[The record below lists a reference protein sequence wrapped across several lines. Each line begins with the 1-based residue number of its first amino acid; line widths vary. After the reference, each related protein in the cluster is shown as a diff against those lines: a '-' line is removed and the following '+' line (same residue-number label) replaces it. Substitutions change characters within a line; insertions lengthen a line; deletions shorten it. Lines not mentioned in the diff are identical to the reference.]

1 MKQNKLTAFTFVD
14 TPKAADFLEQK
25 GFTVEI
31 DDAVN
36 GVYSAEIEFDSED
49 EALEAGLNGTIP
61 KGYGIAIDW
70 NQGKGIQS
78 YWQE

>member
-1 MKQNKLTAFTFVD
+1 MKQNKLTVFAFVD

-36 GVYSAEIEFDSED
+36 GVYYAEMNFDSED
-49 EALEAGLNGTIP
+49 EAMEAGLNGTIP
-61 KGYGIAIDW
+61 KGYGMSIDW
-70 NQGKGIQS
+70 NQGKGYES
-78 YWQE
+78 YWNE